1 MSTAEII
8 QFKKAVKRLKAG
20 ELIRSEAIPAKPVS
34 SGVYEGCATPQEL
47 FDTVCKKLGDTAE
60 DGYFKK
66 FVTAFFI
73 APLIRPDPEIP
84 NAKWCIVEPLIVE
97 EDESVCR
104 TWTIIPNGFTHAHT
118 ISYTGYVVCA
128 KNSVNMHAVV

>member
-8 QFKKAVKRLKAG
+8 QFKKAVKRLQTGK
-20 ELIRSEAIPAKPVS
+20 LVRSEAIPAKPTS
-34 SGVYEGCATPQEL
+34 SDIYEGYSSPQEL
-47 FDTVCKKLGDTAE
+47 FDAVCKKLGDSKE

-73 APLIRPDPEIP
+73 APTLRHDPEIP

-104 TWTIIPNGFTHAHT
+104 VWAIIPNGYTHSHT
-118 ISYTGYVVCA
+118 VSYTGYVVCA
-128 KNSVNMHAVV
+128 KNAVNMHAVV